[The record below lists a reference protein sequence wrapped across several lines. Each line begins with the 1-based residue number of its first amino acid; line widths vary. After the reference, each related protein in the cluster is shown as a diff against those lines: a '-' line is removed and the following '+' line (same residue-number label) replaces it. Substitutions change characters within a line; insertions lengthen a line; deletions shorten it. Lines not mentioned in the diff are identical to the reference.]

1 MKRNAAD
8 VLDPHEGRI
17 ACLSGLLGIFAALC
31 VGLVALLVVQSRTR
45 QEQGSPLYAVASVSG
60 G

>member
-1 MKRNAAD
+1 MAAKRGAAAD

-31 VGLVALLVVQSRTR
+31 VGLVALLVVPR
-45 QEQGSPLYAVASVSG
+45 LVARR
-60 G
+60 